1 MSGRGYAWLGAIT
14 IMITAAAPAF
24 RAPEAAA
31 DSTMPARPT
40 ADAGPDRTVNEGA
53 TVMLDGSGSSHPGN
67 IPLHYEWVQTSGPAV
82 ELSYAGIHDPTFTAP
97 QVDAATQI
105 IFTLYVG
112 GNFTHD
118 SDEITIAIRDTD
130 GRLVYGTAAARSSPD
145 AASAAIAWGAAGMMR
160 VGIRRARREWVSRTA
175 AAIATAAGVLLLLG
189 CLAYLSPDG
198 RRRDARPPALPA
210 LPGCARARVPD
221 AAAAPAAAG
230 DIGGD
235 GSWGPATP
243 PASPPSSRTAPP
255 TWPSPR
261 TPTTFG
267 CSTSPAS
274 PTRSPPAA

>member
-1 MSGRGYAWLGAIT
+1 MTGCRELMVGPGDAQCRKPFTLGRTKHWDRPPRAPSAGSVAARAIGSAAGIGVFHMSGIPYCYGHCCGDGAGNH
-14 IMITAAAPAF
+14 A
-24 RAPEAAA
+24 RAGVNVVVGEDP
-31 DSTMPARPT
+31 SVLRMQPT
-40 ADAGPDRTVNEGA
+40 S
-53 TVMLDGSGSSHPGN
+53 SG
-67 IPLHYEWVQTSGPAV
+67 
-82 ELSYAGIHDPTFTAP
+82 
-97 QVDAATQI
+97 
-105 IFTLYVG
+105 
-112 GNFTHD
+112 
-118 SDEITIAIRDTD
+118 
-130 GRLVYGTAAARSSPD
+130 
-145 AASAAIAWGAAGMMR
+145 
-160 VGIRRARREWVSRTA
+160 RRARLGMAAAAASPGLPHPPAPAHGEGVKTAFVSGVCARCAAGRRIFLGRAPLGVARPGGPPGPRTA
-175 AAIATAAGVLLLLG
+175 AAGVLPLLG